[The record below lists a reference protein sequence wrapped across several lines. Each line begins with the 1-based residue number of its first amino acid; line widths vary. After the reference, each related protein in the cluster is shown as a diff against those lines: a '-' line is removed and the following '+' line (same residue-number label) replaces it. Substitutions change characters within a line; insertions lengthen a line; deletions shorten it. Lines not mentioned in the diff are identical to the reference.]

1 MQRAQQEPQDLR
13 VLKVMLV
20 KLDQQVQMV
29 KTEIQVYRDRKV
41 KLDQQVLKAILVKLD
56 HKVKLD

>member
-13 VLKVMLV
+13 VLKVTLV

-41 KLDQQVLKAILVKLD
+41 KLDHQVLKAILVKLD
-56 HKVKLD
+56 RKAKLD